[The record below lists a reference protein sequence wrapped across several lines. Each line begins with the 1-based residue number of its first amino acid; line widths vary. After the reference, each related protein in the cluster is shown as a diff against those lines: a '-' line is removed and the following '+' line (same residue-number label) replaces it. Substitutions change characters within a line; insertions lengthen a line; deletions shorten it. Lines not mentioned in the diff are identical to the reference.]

1 MKANQPSRI
10 QRLLTGIATAVIVV
24 SLASSA
30 GAQQK
35 AGGSKVGEFAFGA
48 AMGLQAD
55 TPDGAA
61 FALGLYGDYFLTRE
75 LSVGPLLQM
84 GVTNDLFQTGV
95 SAQAKYFLD
104 IADIPKLKPNVQ
116 AGLGIIHADL
126 DRRGGKESDTSYL
139 IPFGIGAEYKLK
151 DSVSLDTTFLF
162 NITNLDVRDEK
173 FFVTWLVGLKF

>member
-1 MKANQPSRI
+1 MKANEPSRI
-10 QRLLTGIATAVIVV
+10 QRLFTGIATAVIVV
-24 SLASSA
+24 ALAASA

-35 AGGSKVGEFAFGA
+35 AGGGKAGDFAFGA
-48 AMGLQAD
+48 AMGLQTD
-55 TPDGAA
+55 TPDGTA

-75 LSVGPLLQM
+75 LSVGPLVQV

-95 SAQAKYFLD
+95 SAQAKYILD
-104 IADIPKLKPNVQ
+104 VADVPKLKPNVQ

-126 DRRGGKESDTSYL
+126 DQRGRRESDTSYL
-139 IPFGIGAEYKLK
+139 IPLGIGAEYKLK
-151 DSVSLDTTFLF
+151 DSVSLDTTILF